1 MRVFSVVR
9 QFMNKTRI
17 TFLTVALSAGLWS
30 EAFAADPRE
39 FTARRVAHA
48 PRIDGV
54 LDDEAWVQG
63 DNKVQFFQFTPVNG
77 KESDF
82 FSRIQLVYTDKGIYI
97 GAYLYD
103 PEPDKILKEFGQ
115 RDDMERNADYFGI
128 LLDTYNSGLNAFV
141 FVVSAAGV
149 QSDIY
154 FTANDEDGSWDAVWN
169 SAVSITDGG
178 WSVEMEIPYFALRFP
193 KQEVQAWGINFY
205 RNVKR
210 KQEESFWNHVDNS
223 IRGIVNQSGR
233 LLGLENIKPPLR
245 LALYPYA
252 SGIYNHDGHSGTGQF
267 SVAGGMDV
275 KYGINESYTLDV
287 SLIPDFTQVQ
297 SDNIVYNI
305 TAYEVR
311 FNENRQFFTEG
322 TELFNKANLFY
333 SRRVGQSFG
342 SINYDSDTERVV
354 SQPSGANLINAVK
367 LSGRN
372 KKGLGIGFFN
382 GLTAKTYAT
391 IENTESGE
399 RRTVQVD
406 PLTNFNMVVV
416 DQNLK
421 NNSNISFT
429 NTNVIRDDGGRDANV
444 AGVNVSLRDKK
455 NNYQFTY
462 SGSISTI
469 LEGSGN
475 DRTADNGYKYFI
487 ELARISGTWQYG
499 ISRNVESYNY
509 NINDMGYLQAPNEVT
524 HMGYLRYNILKPVG
538 IVNRMHAG
546 VNVAYQR
553 LHKPDEF
560 TSLRTVV
567 NVNTQFKNFWWVGF
581 NLGGHP
587 TDSYD
592 YFEPRVWGYKF
603 RQPRNFNYNFWVE
616 SDSRKPLQVNLY
628 TGQWHR
634 PIWDQQFTWG
644 GFYVRYRVNNK
655 LSFNTEVNHEKGFGR
670 GYATRLYTP
679 EGALQSI
686 IFGHREMQTTT
697 NIIGFNYTFN
707 DKMGLRLRLRHY
719 WSKVR
724 YEKFFELGTD
734 GELYETTYE
743 GLNTDN
749 TPKHDANFNAIN
761 LDLVYFFQIAPGSFL
776 NLVWKDAIQTFSNNT
791 RPDYLENLRDC
802 ADAPQV
808 NSISVRL
815 TYFIDYFTLR
825 NSFKR
830 K

>member
-1 MRVFSVVR
+1 
-9 QFMNKTRI
+9 MNQTRI
-17 TFLTVALSAGLWS
+17 TFLTVALSTGLL
-30 EAFAADPRE
+30 ADALAIEPRQLV
-39 FTARRVAHA
+39 ARRVAHA
-48 PRIDGV
+48 PRIDGI
-54 LDDEAWVQG
+54 LDDEAWREG
-63 DNKVQFFQFTPVNG
+63 AEKVQFTQFAPANG
-77 KESDF
+77 KQSEFQST
-82 FSRIQLVYTDKGIYI
+82 IQLVYTDKGIYI

-103 PEPDKILKEFGQ
+103 PQPDKILKEFGQ
-115 RDDMERNADYFGI
+115 RDDMDRNADYFGI
-128 LLDTYNSGLNAFV
+128 LLDTYNSGLNAFA

-149 QSDIY
+149 QNDIY
-154 FTANDEDGSWDAVWN
+154 FTANDEDNAWDAVWS
-169 SAVSITDGG
+169 SAVTITDDG
-178 WSVEMEIPYFALRFP
+178 WIVELEIPYFALRFP
-193 KQEVQAWGINFY
+193 KQEVQTWGVNFY

-210 KQEESFWNHVDNS
+210 KQEESFWNYVDNS

-233 LLGLENIKPPLR
+233 LTGLENIKPPLR

-252 SGIYNHDGHSGTGQF
+252 SAIYNHDGNSGTGEF

-342 SINYDSDTERVV
+342 QVSYDSERERVLTH
-354 SQPSGANLINAVK
+354 PTGANLINAVK

-382 GLTAKTYAT
+382 GLTAKTFAT
-391 IENTESGE
+391 VENTETGE
-399 RRTVQVD
+399 RRKVQVD

-421 NNSNISFT
+421 NNSNVSFT

-444 AGVNVSLRDKK
+444 AGLNVSLRDKK

-469 LEGSGN
+469 LEKSEGGN
-475 DRTADNGYKYFI
+475 TADNGYKYFV

-524 HMGYLRYNILKPVG
+524 HTGYLRYNILKPVG
-538 IVNRMHAG
+538 IINRMHTG
-546 VNVAYQR
+546 VNASYQR
-553 LHKPDEF
+553 LHKPDAF
-560 TSLRTVV
+560 SSLRTFL
-567 NVNTQFKNFWWVGF
+567 NINTQFKNFWWMGF
-581 NLGGHP
+581 NFGGNP

-603 RQPRNFNYNFWVE
+603 RQPENFNFNLWVE
-616 SDSRKPLQVNLY
+616 SDSRKPLQVNFY
-628 TGQWHR
+628 TGQFHR
-634 PIWDQQFTWG
+634 PVWDQQFTWG
-644 GFYVRYRVNNK
+644 GFFVRYRVNNK
-655 LSFNTEVNHEKGFGR
+655 LSFNTEINYEKGYGR
-670 GYATRLYTP
+670 GYATRLYTT
-679 EGALQSI
+679 EGELQSI
-686 IFGHREMQTTT
+686 IFGHREMLTTT
-697 NIIGFNYTFN
+697 NILGLNYTFN
-707 DKMGLRLRLRHY
+707 NKMGLRLRLRHY

-734 GELYETTYE
+734 GELHETAYDGLTTE
-743 GLNTDN
+743 G
-749 TPKHDANFNAIN
+749 TPLHDANFNAIN
-761 LDLVYFFQIAPGSFL
+761 LDLVYFLQIAPGSFL
-776 NLVWKDAIQTFSNNT
+776 NFVWKDAIQTFTNNT

-802 ADAPQV
+802 ANAPQV
-808 NSISVRL
+808 NSISIRL
-815 TYFIDYFTLR
+815 TYFIDYVSLRNTLR
-825 NSFKR
+825 AR
-830 K
+830 